1 MKAVK
6 SNFNVKNNA
15 SAMEWL
21 LVAGCCGNNC
31 HFCWRTGTIQVRNT
45 VLFVT
50 FRGHDQRLILCWE
63 PFSKAPVHKIIP

>member
-21 LVAGCCGNNC
+21 LVAVAIIVISVGALGQ
-31 HFCWRTGTIQVRNT
+31 FKSETRSVSSQFAGTIS
-45 VLFVT
+45 
-50 FRGHDQRLILCWE
+50 D
-63 PFSKAPVHKIIP
+63 